1 MATAD
6 PTQLSLTEASALI
19 SSGELSP
26 LELTDACI
34 ARSEA
39 LDPTLQAYI
48 TPTFESARQ
57 EAKAATD
64 EIGAGRRRGPLQGI
78 PFGLKDL
85 YETAGLLTTA
95 ASPFRKDNVPTQDA
109 HVVTLLKEAGA
120 IFLGKLTMHEWAL
133 GATGINEV
141 YPTSRNPWDIARI
154 TGGSSS
160 GSAAA
165 ISAGLCIGSLG
176 SDTRGSIRMPAS
188 FCGITGLKPTYGRVS
203 LRGVVPLIWSL
214 DHSGP
219 MARTASDCALILQ
232 AIAGYDDDDPT
243 SIEMPVPD
251 YSASLKDGIKGLRIG
266 VPTNFFFDAE
276 AVVPEVSQAVKATL
290 AVFTALGAAVKEVTF
305 PSLEAFGVADPLLA
319 DAAAYHEEHLR
330 ENREAFSKVIGDRLA
345 DAAQELRAVDYSRTR
360 FSQLEYKLA
369 LRKLFR
375 DVDIL
380 VTPTEPIL
388 APTIEKAAPLR
399 PLIARNTG
407 PFNVAGIP
415 AITVP
420 CGFGEGGLPI
430 GLSLAGR
437 AWEEETVLRAAH
449 AYQSATDWHTRRP
462 TLA

>member
-1 MATAD
+1 MATTD

-19 SSGELSP
+19 RSGELSP

-34 ARSEA
+34 ARGEA
-39 LDPTLQAYI
+39 LDSTLQAYI

-57 EAKAATD
+57 EAKTATD
-64 EIGAGRRRGPLQGI
+64 EIAAGRRRGPLQGI

-95 ASPFRKDNVPTQDA
+95 ASPYRKDHVPTQDA
-109 HVVTLLKEAGA
+109 QTVTLLKEAGVV
-120 IFLGKLTMHEWAL
+120 FLGKLTMHEWAL

-141 YPTSRNPWDIARI
+141 YPTSRNPWDTDRI

-165 ISAGLCIGSLG
+165 ICAGLCIGSLG

-188 FCGITGLKPTYGRVS
+188 FCGISGLKPTYGRVS
-203 LRGVVPLIWSL
+203 LRGVVPLNWSL
-214 DHSGP
+214 DHAGP

-251 YSASLKDGIKGLRIG
+251 YSASLDQGVKGLRIG
-266 VPTNFFFDAE
+266 LPTNFFFDTDAVIPEVTE
-276 AVVPEVSQAVKATL
+276 AVNATL
-290 AVFTALGAAVKEVTF
+290 AVFTSLGAEVKEVVF
-305 PSLEAFGVADPLLA
+305 PSLEAFGVNDPLLA
-319 DAAAYHEEHLR
+319 EAAAYHEEHLR
-330 ENREAFSKVIGDRLA
+330 ENRQAFSKVIGDRLA
-345 DAAQELRAVDYSRTR
+345 DAAQELRAVDYSRTVYSR
-360 FSQLEYKLA
+360 LELKLG

-375 DVDIL
+375 EVDIL
-380 VTPTEPIL
+380 ITPTEPIL
-388 APTIEKAAPLR
+388 APTMEEAPPLR

-420 CGFGEGGLPI
+420 CGFSESGLPI

-437 AWEEETVLRAAH
+437 PWDETTVLRAAH
-449 AYQSATDWHTRRP
+449 AYQGATDWHTRRP
-462 TLA
+462 SLD